1 MIKAL
6 TIPKTVKEELN
17 IQDENIGDNY
27 LISNTPT
34 VPLKADEAVSS
45 TPLSDEEEQALTK
58 ALLGEGKYHLIP
70 SFFKTL
76 VYLKKMK
83 KEFSIVFRN
92 YNAQDLQHV
101 VAEFNQFCK
110 GEHPCYSGRSGTAQI
125 KFDGSKGTREMRF
138 KDKHQRA
145 HFFRE
150 GDKMQQNR
158 LITGAAKRAAK
169 GEPADEFYQG
179 QVEEGTVFNY
189 KEGIDQYVAILETL
203 KKRATMAI

>member
-1 MIKAL
+1 
-6 TIPKTVKEELN
+6 
-17 IQDENIGDNY
+17 
-27 LISNTPT
+27 
-34 VPLKADEAVSS
+34 
-45 TPLSDEEEQALTK
+45 
-58 ALLGEGKYHLIP
+58 
-70 SFFKTL
+70 
-76 VYLKKMK
+76 
-83 KEFSIVFRN
+83 
-92 YNAQDLQHV
+92 
-101 VAEFNQFCK
+101 
-110 GEHPCYSGRSGTAQI
+110 
-125 KFDGSKGTREMRF
+125 MRF

-179 QVEEGTVFNY
+179 HVEEGTVFNY